1 MYEERPIRSIV
12 KAVSWRMTG
21 TVDTMLIS
29 YLITSSFV
37 MAASIGSIELITKM
51 LLYYG
56 HERVWNRISLGLK
69 VKNI

>member
-56 HERVWNRISLGLK
+56 HERVWNRISLGLT